1 MHKLNEK
8 YKRYKIAY
16 KKARDSE
23 KELMKKLDMVWLH
36 SEQVH
41 AHSEANNSTRW
52 RQISNLDGDALPEYE
67 NFVSLGTHN
76 PSCKPRYQVTPHT
89 YLNSDYGA
97 SETKSSN
104 KGTAIDLHSED
115 LNGIDLQSHHELDEH
130 MELPNLGEQE
140 LPHDKSGITGISAI
154 DPNPVWMIPMKENKM
169 PVVDSDDENR
179 ALRQRIYET

>member
-1 MHKLNEK
+1 M
-8 YKRYKIAY
+8 
-16 KKARDSE
+16 
-23 KELMKKLDMVWLH
+23 
-36 SEQVH
+36 
-41 AHSEANNSTRW
+41 
-52 RQISNLDGDALPEYE
+52 
-67 NFVSLGTHN
+67 
-76 PSCKPRYQVTPHT
+76 TPHT

-104 KGTAIDLHSED
+104 KGTAIDLQSED